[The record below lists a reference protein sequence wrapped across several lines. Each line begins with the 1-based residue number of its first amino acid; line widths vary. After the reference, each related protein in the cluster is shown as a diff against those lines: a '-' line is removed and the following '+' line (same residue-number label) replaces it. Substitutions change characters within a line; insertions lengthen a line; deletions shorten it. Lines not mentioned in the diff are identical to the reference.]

1 MTARPLV
8 SVVIPVF
15 NGERFLGQAL
25 DSAFAQDWQPLEV
38 ILIDDGSTDATAEVA
53 RARPVT
59 YLHQD
64 HQGVSGARNAGVAAA
79 RGEFVAFL
87 DADDVWCSGSLER
100 RVRYLVDNPGVGFV
114 LAHME
119 IFLEPGTPQ
128 PHWWAPGWNNRPQH
142 GQLQTFVGRREAM
155 ATVGPFDRTFD
166 IGEDVEWLARAKD
179 LGVRGELLP
188 DVCTRYR
195 VHELSTTY
203 GRETAAPSVARALA
217 MSLARRRAAARNPVS

>member
-1 MTARPLV
+1 VTTPPLV
-8 SVVIPVF
+8 SVVIPVH
-15 NGERFLGQAL
+15 NGQRFLGQAL
-25 DSAFAQDWQPLEV
+25 DSAFAQGWEPLEV
-38 ILIDDGSTDATAEVA
+38 IVIDDGSTDATADIA
-53 RARPVT
+53 RAHPVT
-59 YLHQD
+59 YLRQD
-64 HQGVSGARNAGVAAA
+64 HAGVSAARNAGVAAA

-87 DADDVWCSGSLER
+87 DADDVWHQGSLER
-100 RVRYLVDNPGVGFV
+100 RVSHLVENPGVGFV

-119 IFLEPGTPQ
+119 IFLEPGTPE
-128 PHWWAPGWNNRPQH
+128 PHWWAPGWNSKPQH

-155 ATVGPFDRTFD
+155 AAVGPFDLSFD

-203 GRETAAPSVARALA
+203 GRKTAAPSVARALA
-217 MSLARRRAAARNPVS
+217 MSLARRRAAARNPVA